1 LVVPNLK
8 GEFRVTNTKEI
19 IIKLKNVREEKKLSY
34 NDILALM
41 EKSGDFVSKSTL
53 SRIFSEG
60 SEDTNF
66 DYENTIRP
74 IAKAL
79 LDMETIE
86 DDDTMDVQALKT
98 LLRYKIQRIE
108 ELEKQ
113 VKALEIALD
122 KEKIKRHEKLDE
134 IRGEYERKIDF
145 LKEQIALKDKRMDL
159 LLNSIAKKDALNIQM
174 LQQLLDCP
182 CRKRAESENA

>member
-1 LVVPNLK
+1 M
-8 GEFRVTNTKEI
+8 TNTKEI
-19 IIKLKNVREEKKLSY
+19 IMKLKEVREEKKLSY

-86 DDDTMDVQALKT
+86 DYDTMDTQAMKLI
-98 LLRYKIQRIE
+98 LQYKIQRIE

-113 VKALEIALD
+113 VNSLEIALD
-122 KEKIKRHEKLDE
+122 KEKIKHHEKLDS
-134 IRGEYERKIDF
+134 IREEYERKIDF
-145 LKEQIALKDKRMDL
+145 LKEQVSLKDKRMDI
-159 LLNSIAKKDALNIQM
+159 LLNSAAEKDAVNIKM

-182 CRKRAESENA
+182 CRKRVESENA

>member
-1 LVVPNLK
+1 L
-8 GEFRVTNTKEI
+8 TNTKEI
-19 IIKLKNVREEKKLSY
+19 IVKLKEVREKKELSY

-41 EKSGDFVSKSTL
+41 EKNDDFLSKSTL
-53 SRIFSEG
+53 SRIFAEG

-86 DDDTMDVQALKT
+86 DDDTMDVQALKS

-113 VKALEIALD
+113 VKGLETALD
-122 KEKIKRHEKLDE
+122 KEKIKSHEKLE
-134 IRGEYERKIDF
+134 KERELANRRIDF
-145 LKEQIALKDKRMDL
+145 LKGQVSLKDKRMDML
-159 LLNSIAKKDALNIQM
+159 LEAVFEKDKLHQQM
-174 LQQLLDCP
+174 LTQILDCP
-182 CRKRAESENA
+182 CRKRAEMENA

>member
-1 LVVPNLK
+1 M
-8 GEFRVTNTKEI
+8 TNTKEI
-19 IIKLKNVREEKKLSY
+19 ILKLKEVREEKKLSY

-41 EKSGDFVSKSTL
+41 ERNGDFVSKSTL

-86 DDDTMDVQALKT
+86 DDDTMDIQAMKSLLK
-98 LLRYKIQRIE
+98 YKIKRIE

-113 VKALEIALD
+113 NQALLISLD
-122 KEKIKRHEKLDE
+122 KEKIKHHEKLDK
-134 IRGEYERKIDF
+134 IREEYERKIVF
-145 LKEQIALKDKRMDL
+145 LKEQITLKDKRMD
-159 LLNSIAKKDALNIQM
+159 M
-174 LQQLLDCP
+174 LLDAIVVKDTQEKELLAKILNCP
-182 CRKRAESENA
+182 CRKGIESA

>member
-1 LVVPNLK
+1 M
-8 GEFRVTNTKEI
+8 TNTREI
-19 IIKLKNVREEKKLSY
+19 ILKLKEVREEKKLSY
-34 NDILALM
+34 NEILALM

-86 DDDTMDVQALKT
+86 DDDTMDVQALKS

-113 VKALEIALD
+113 VKNFEIALD

-145 LKEQIALKDKRMDL
+145 LKEQISLKDKRMDI
-159 LLNSIAKKDALNIQM
+159 LLNSIATKDAQNNRM

-182 CRKRAESENA
+182 CRNRAESENT